1 VNTIIQIT
9 TSDREQLLELWGRL
23 PDAEVCAS
31 VTEDGDVLLA
41 IDLTATTVA
50 DEPDH
55 AESAL
60 LTWDITQTATRV
72 LDESELASTST
83 DTPERPTPQAEP
95 MPVAPTVLTS
105 KPGRARRTGPT
116 CGQAIVSFLTQEPE
130 IVFTTEQVA
139 AALAGAFK
147 ESTVKFTLSE
157 ITRAGDITRVRPGL
171 FQAKAAA

>member
-1 VNTIIQIT
+1 MNTIIQLT
-9 TSDREQLLELWGRL
+9 TNDREQLLELWGRL
-23 PDAEVCAS
+23 PDTEVVAS

-41 IDLTATTVA
+41 IDLTTTSE
-50 DEPDH
+50 D
-55 AESAL
+55 AE
-60 LTWDITQTATRV
+60 D
-72 LDESELASTST
+72 LDEELVEPTVEAVELIRAEHDGHTVNLPA
-83 DTPERPTPQAEP
+83 PEPVR
-95 MPVAPTVLTS
+95 VAPTVLTS

-116 CGQAIVSFLTQEPE
+116 CGQAIVSFLAQEPE

-139 AALAGAFK
+139 AALAGAFR

>member
-1 VNTIIQIT
+1 MNTIIQLT
-9 TSDREQLLELWGRL
+9 TNDREQLLELWGRL
-23 PDAEVCAS
+23 HDTEVVAS

-41 IDLTATTVA
+41 IDLTATAVDEDQA
-50 DEPDH
+50 DDEELVQRIRFERDGRNVDTSPVDLPAAASDPEP
-55 AESAL
+55 
-60 LTWDITQTATRV
+60 V
-72 LDESELASTST
+72 
-83 DTPERPTPQAEP
+83 
-95 MPVAPTVLTS
+95 PVAPTVLAS
-105 KPGRARRTGPT
+105 KPTRARRTGPT
-116 CGQAIVSFLTQEPE
+116 CGQAIVAFLDQEPE

>member
-1 VNTIIQIT
+1 MNTIIQLT
-9 TSDREQLLELWGRL
+9 TNDREQLLDLWGRL
-23 PDAEVCAS
+23 PDTEVVAS

-41 IDLTATTVA
+41 IDLTATTV
-50 DEPDH
+50 DLEFQR
-55 AESAL
+55 L
-60 LTWDITQTATRV
+60 
-72 LDESELASTST
+72 LDEEVVEPTAEAVNHIRAEHDGHTVNLPA
-83 DTPERPTPQAEP
+83 PEPV
-95 MPVAPTVLTS
+95 PVAPTVLTS

-116 CGQAIVSFLTQEPE
+116 CGQAIVSFLAQEPE

>member
-1 VNTIIQIT
+1 MNTIIQIT

-23 PDAEVCAS
+23 PDTEVVAS

-41 IDLTATTVA
+41 IDLTATSVAEDQA
-50 DEPDH
+50 DED
-55 AESAL
+55 
-60 LTWDITQTATRV
+60 
-72 LDESELASTST
+72 LDEEVVEPTAEAVNHIRAEHDGHTVNLPA
-83 DTPERPTPQAEP
+83 PEPV
-95 MPVAPTVLTS
+95 PVAPTVLTS
-105 KPGRARRTGPT
+105 KPTRARRTGPT
-116 CGQAIVSFLTQEPE
+116 CGQAIVSFLAQEPE

>member
-1 VNTIIQIT
+1 VNTIIQLT
-9 TSDREQLLELWGRL
+9 TNDREQLLELWGRL
-23 PDAEVCAS
+23 PDSEVVAS

-41 IDLTATTVA
+41 IDLTANVE
-50 DEPDH
+50 D
-55 AESAL
+55 AE
-60 LTWDITQTATRV
+60 D
-72 LDESELASTST
+72 LDEELVEPTVEAVDHIRAEHDGHTVNLPA
-83 DTPERPTPQAEP
+83 PEPV
-95 MPVAPTVLTS
+95 PVAPTVLTS

-116 CGQAIVSFLTQEPE
+116 CGQAIVSFLAQEPE

>member
-1 VNTIIQIT
+1 MNTIIQIT

-23 PDAEVCAS
+23 PDTEVSAS

-41 IDLTATTVA
+41 IDYAT
-50 DEPDH
+50 
-55 AESAL
+55 ES
-60 LTWDITQTATRV
+60 Q
-72 LDESELASTST
+72 
-83 DTPERPTPQAEP
+83 PQP
-95 MPVAPTVLTS
+95 VPVAPTVLAS
-105 KPGRARRTGPT
+105 KPTRARRTGPT
-116 CGQAIVSFLTQEPE
+116 CGQAIVAFLDQEPE